1 MHENILVKF
10 TLQITCQWM
19 AIERYKLSA
28 LYALFYIE
36 KWMNVSVFYSRTV
49 FDHISFVF
57 HYFELIF
64 FKDRC
69 IYGEERM
76 GWFWG
81 CIVAAATATAAE
93 KGYQF

>member
-1 MHENILVKF
+1 MYKNCLIKL
-10 TLQITCQWM
+10 TLQITYQWIG
-19 AIERYKLSA
+19 IERYKLSA
-28 LYALFYIE
+28 LFELFYIE
-36 KWMNVSVFYSRTV
+36 KWMNFSVFSSRTV

-81 CIVAAATATAAE
+81 GIVPAATVTAAE